1 MFKKY
6 EGLDEFVYASK
17 FEIDSQKN
25 PKTNTIKIENYNFKI
40 SKKLI
45 HNKKHFTIKT
55 SSPGSFTGK
64 FPKIPNN

>member
-6 EGLDEFVYASK
+6 ERIDEFVYANK

-25 PKTNTIKIENYNFKI
+25 PKTNTIKIENCNFKI

-45 HNKKHFTIKT
+45 HNENHFTIKT

-64 FPKIPNN
+64 FPKIPK